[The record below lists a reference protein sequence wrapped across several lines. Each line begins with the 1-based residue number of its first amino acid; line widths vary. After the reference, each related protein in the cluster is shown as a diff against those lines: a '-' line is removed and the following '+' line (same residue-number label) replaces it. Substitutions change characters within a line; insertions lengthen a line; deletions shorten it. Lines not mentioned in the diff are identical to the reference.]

1 MFHTERNNRDETPGV
16 GVVQQK
22 APEKRIKKVI
32 PEKNHS
38 DSMDLNIMKFIL
50 IDS

>member
-1 MFHTERNNRDETPGV
+1 MFYTERNNRDQTPRV

-22 APEKRIKKVI
+22 ALEKRTKKVI

-38 DSMDLNIMKFIL
+38 DSMDLNIMKVIL